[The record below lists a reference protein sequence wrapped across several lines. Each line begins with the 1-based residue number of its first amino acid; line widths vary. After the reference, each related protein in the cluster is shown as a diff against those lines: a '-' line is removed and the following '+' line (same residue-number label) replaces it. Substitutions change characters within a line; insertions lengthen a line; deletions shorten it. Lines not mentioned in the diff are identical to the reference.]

1 MKNITNKGFLEYVKA
16 NFDLPAEYVE
26 KCDAMIAQLDKNA
39 NREKKPTARQD
50 ENEVLKADV
59 VAYLSSG
66 VHASV
71 SEMIKAVPSLA
82 GLSTQRVSA
91 LCRLLKLESKV
102 DKEMVKGKTL
112 FFLI

>member
-82 GLSTQRVSA
+82 VHAARERPVPPAQAGEQGGQG
-91 LCRLLKLESKV
+91 
-102 DKEMVKGKTL
+102 DG
-112 FFLI
+112 